1 MKTSSKL
8 VFAAVILLVVALIAY
23 DSLLKTEYLS
33 GKYKDI
39 YRDYKTLNFKDFD
52 AADLPSSTASNVK
65 FIQGPFSVR
74 IDPDALNY
82 TSIKQ
87 KGNRLQVE
95 SNFES
100 NYVNN
105 RFDYVLI
112 ISCPKLTEVNA
123 SAVYRKYKGTQ
134 TYIDTTV
141 KDDWRMRQVLIEG
154 FNEDSISVRQ
164 NYGSTVELSGNHIR
178 ALKAVIGTSDS
189 SGSKFIIR
197 NNNQIKQANITVLN
211 RATLMLDGKPIQNLN
226 YQLADSAKMIFTG
239 DAQNMIN
246 NSKSNKK

>member
-8 VFAAVILLVVALIAY
+8 VFAAVILLVLALIAY

-74 IDPDALNY
+74 IDPEALRY
-82 TSIKQ
+82 SSVKQ
-87 KGNRLQVE
+87 KGNRLRVE
-95 SNFES
+95 ANFNS
-100 NYVNN
+100 NYENN
-105 RFDYVLI
+105 SFDYLLI
-112 ISCPKLTEVNA
+112 ISCPKLTEVNV
-123 SAVYRKYKGTQ
+123 SAFYRKYKGTQ

-141 KDDWRMRQVLIEG
+141 KDDWHMRQVLIEG
-154 FNEDSISVRQ
+154 FNEDSISVKQ
-164 NYGSTVELSGNHIR
+164 NYGSTIELSGNHFR

-189 SGSKFIIR
+189 SGSKLIIR
-197 NNNQIKQANITVLN
+197 NNNQIKQANISVLN

-246 NSKSNKK
+246 NSKPHQK